1 MPNPFRKVVGAVA
14 RQTLIGLLAV
24 AASVPLLFG
33 LSHMLG
39 LSRPPLGGVALL
51 GGSVLA
57 AFAGAG
63 LLGALLGLGG
73 GLSRRWLGPTA
84 ALLGLT
90 YGIFLCSAVFP
101 FYTDD
106 LVDQMTERGSEIAT
120 EKVDAGH
127 LDKVLDHPADIV
139 DQVTEAGS
147 KLLQEGAASLPALAL
162 LGWTVLG
169 PALAAPLE
177 ARLARKKVST

>member
-14 RQTLIGLLAV
+14 RQTLVGILAV
-24 AASVPLLFG
+24 AASLPLLFG

-73 GLSRRWLGPTA
+73 SLSRRWLGLAA

-90 YGIFLCSAVFP
+90 WGIFLCSVVFP

-106 LVDQMTERGSEIAT
+106 LVDQMTDRGTEIAT
-120 EKVDAGH
+120 EKVDGGH
-127 LDKVLDHPADIV
+127 LEKVLDHPSDVV
-139 DQVTEAGS
+139 DQISDLGG
-147 KLLQEGAASLPALAL
+147 KLLKEGAASLPALAL